1 MDVLVNKLKGL
12 KLKVI
17 KWETIRKHEM
27 KKELIKI
34 ENEVDLIYANHPPGI
49 LSAVDKFKILDLD
62 GKKLDILRKEE
73 IMW

>member
-1 MDVLVNKLKGL
+1 
-12 KLKVI
+12 
-17 KWETIRKHEM
+17 M

-34 ENEVDLIYANHPPGI
+34 ENEVDLIYANHTLGI
-49 LSAVDKFKILDLD
+49 LSAVDKFKILDLE